1 MQPILHRVRGA
12 CNDANMGV
20 PGLDEDSSRRGSRAV
35 LVRDDTCYP
44 CARID
49 AVDQDRQDRRH
60 RLDRAVGNEIR
71 GDHQQRI
78 HLMIT
83 KRGQS
88 VALMIT
94 IIGRIHVDQQVP
106 RPCRGLQGRVQ
117 HALRESN
124 RARPGQHPD
133 GTRTPATQ
141 TERNGVGRVV
151 QLASR
156 VNDRLLLVSCDMS
169 LRDRSRPARPHS
181 ATRPQGLP
189 HLVQSPCVPRCPVL
203 SRATCKHSMQTHALP
218 GV

>member
-1 MQPILHRVRGA
+1 MRTRAAADLAP
-12 CNDANMGV
+12 C
-20 PGLDEDSSRRGSRAV
+20 SS
-35 LVRDDTCYP
+35 RDDTCYP

-49 AVDQDRQDRRH
+49 AVDQDRRDRRH

-94 IIGRIHVDQQVP
+94 IIGHIHEDQQVP

-124 RARPGQHPD
+124 RAQPGQHPD
-133 GTRTPATQ
+133 GTHTPAAQ

-151 QLASR
+151 QLAGR

-169 LRDRSRPARPHS
+169 LRATVQDQRDRTPRHAHKVCHILCSRLAYHG
-181 ATRPQGLP
+181 ALF
-189 HLVQSPCVPRCPVL
+189 L